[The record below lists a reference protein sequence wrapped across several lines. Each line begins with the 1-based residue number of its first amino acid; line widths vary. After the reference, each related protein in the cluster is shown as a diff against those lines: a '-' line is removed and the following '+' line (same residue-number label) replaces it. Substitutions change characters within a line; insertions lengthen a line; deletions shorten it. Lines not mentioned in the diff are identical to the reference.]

1 MIEVHAEFPQ
11 REVIQANA
19 VVDNE
24 EKTVSEVIISA
35 KPEITG
41 VTASVDN
48 ETGIPYVDV
57 TETGTG
63 TDFSFDL
70 AFHNLKGERGLQG
83 ETGPQGP
90 QGLQGPQG
98 EKGDTGATGPQ
109 GDAATIEL
117 GTVTTGEAGTDVI
130 ITNSGT
136 SSEAVFNFTIP
147 RGSQGIQGEQG
158 PQGIQGIQGV
168 PGQDGTDGTDGYS
181 PTATVKQS
189 DNVTTISITDK
200 NGTTTESIDL
210 SDYVLSSSLATVATS
225 GSYND
230 LSNKPTIP
238 TVNDG
243 TITINQGGTQKGTF
257 TLNQSGNTTIDLD
270 AGGGGGS
277 IDYINGGNA

>member
-48 ETGIPYVDV
+48 ETGTPYVDV

-70 AFHNLKGERGLQG
+70 AFHNLKGEQGEKG

-109 GDAATIEL
+109 GPK
-117 GTVTTGEAGTDVI
+117 GE
-130 ITNSGT
+130 
-136 SSEAVFNFTIP
+136 
-147 RGSQGIQGEQG
+147 QGIQGEQG
-158 PQGIQGIQGV
+158 PQGPQGLKGDT
-168 PGQDGTDGTDGYS
+168 GADGFS
-181 PTATVKQS
+181 PSATVTQS

-210 SDYVLSSSLATVATS
+210 SGFVETADLSTVATS
-225 GSYND
+225 GSYDD
-230 LSNKPTIP
+230 LTDKPTIP
-238 TVNDG
+238 TVNDA
-243 TITINQGGTQKGTF
+243 TITFTQGGTTKGTI
-257 TLNQSGNTTIDLD
+257 TLNQSSNATIALD